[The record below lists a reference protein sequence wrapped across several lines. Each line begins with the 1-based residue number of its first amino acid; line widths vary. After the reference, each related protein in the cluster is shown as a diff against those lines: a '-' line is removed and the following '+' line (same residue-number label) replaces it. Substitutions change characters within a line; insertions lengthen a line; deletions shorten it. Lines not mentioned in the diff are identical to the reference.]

1 MGSNI
6 AWFWVLFPFLVC
18 MVWASRLLDALIC
31 FSKLI
36 NGKHCV
42 KFVRIR
48 RYSGPHFPTFGLNT
62 ERYRLSLR
70 IQSECGEMRTRITP
84 NMDAFYTVK
93 PVNHRWWSFFA
104 SIWSLSLLHSIFSS
118 FLTFSLF
125 FFLLFFFYNYLSSG
139 KKHCISNL

>member
-31 FSKLI
+31 FSELI

-42 KFVRIR
+42 KLVRIQS
-48 RYSGPHFPTFGLNT
+48 YSGPHFPAFGLNT
-62 ERYRLSLR
+62 ERYGLSLR
-70 IQSECGEMRTRITP
+70 IQSECGKMRITP
-84 NMDAFYTVK
+84 NMDAFYTMK

-104 SIWSLSLLHSIFSS
+104 SIWSLSFLHSIFNSLCNI
-118 FLTFSLF
+118 FLIFLF
-125 FFLLFFFYNYLSSG
+125 TIFLL
-139 KKHCISNL
+139 